1 MPMTQSEFHHAR
13 PVYEFFDGW
22 TEDISGCR
30 HLEDLPKTAQRYV
43 SSLEAVS
50 GARFAAIGV
59 GPGREDLIT
68 MHDMI

>member
-1 MPMTQSEFHHAR
+1 
-13 PVYEFFDGW
+13 V
-22 TEDISGCR
+22 
-30 HLEDLPKTAQRYV
+30 EDLPKTAQRYV